1 MSQSQFP
8 YNTFQA
14 NPQSQIYNINPNQD
28 VAYTQQ
34 QAYPAATQFQYS
46 INNQETVMMQ
56 MNPFQQS
63 FNNIITSVNQNQTKV
78 KKDDKDIQNIM
89 PNKQE
94 NPKLPKQ
101 SPPMKL
107 TNEIN
112 NRSNSVKSKTSAKN
126 KAAEKSIDEIK
137 LKLDSIS
144 TALPSDPLDLER
156 NSGVPDFIKKLYRLL
171 EDQGYQSLISW
182 GENGDTFVVKDQTE
196 FSRKVLPKHFKHNN
210 FASFV
215 RQLNKYDFHKVKV
228 DKTNSFGENIWEF
241 KHPYFQFNRK
251 DQLELI
257 KRKISNKNPKPT
269 EQKQSNLSPDIQ
281 QQVNN
286 LIEIGS
292 ALASNVGQLTT
303 NYSDFSKDYINFG
316 KYMELQSK
324 TLKSL
329 VDFVI
334 DKELRKQPNPT
345 KNNNNFENLLNTYN
359 YWNSNTQVIQD
370 NFTKFQNSV
379 TKNIE
384 QMKITR
390 DKINSLNERLKS
402 SLSSVKMDDKI
413 TTEENI
419 AIENILKSNKNANKE
434 SKNNTVSG
442 LVNTDNTMAINL
454 NANNPVLINNT
465 TDINNTMNLDINT
478 TTQLKTSPPTQTIPM
493 PLLSSD
499 LKATTSIIKSV
510 KKPKWSQPPRV
521 LLVEDDAICRALSS
535 KLLKVFGCKIDVAV
549 DGQSAIERMG
559 DKKYDIVLMDIV
571 MPKID
576 GVTATNRI
584 RQFDQLTP
592 IISMTSNT
600 TENDCIT
607 YFNNGMNDVLPK
619 PFNKNG
625 LLSVLERYC
634 SHLRHMNEN
643 AMDPGFSKTIMMI
656 GSNNDNSNASLFGLN
671 WNNVETS
678 KGRITELQDDD
689 VSTSTNS
696 NSSTNNNN
704 NTNNTNSTTLQNT
717 TAPVNTTSSINM
729 GQVLSTTTN
738 PVLLSMYDKPS
749 SSTATTIAP
758 SLNSMMIQ
766 NFNVSMQQP
775 MPITDTQ
782 NVNVQYFSTIPD
794 STTIITQQN
803 TLQPTNPQIL
813 TNNTT
818 DPNLL
823 PNQILINN
831 IVLPSNQAAAAAAAF
846 IPNDPNSLLGKPKNE
861 NDIRLINETIST

>member
-303 NYSDFSKDYINFG
+303 NYSDFSKDYIPPEG
-316 KYMELQSK
+316 W
-324 TLKSL
+324 TAIGLKVASIYDGGNDAWL
-329 VDFVI
+329 G
-334 DKELRKQPNPT
+334 T
-345 KNNNNFENLLNTYN
+345 GNNKGEWYIG
-359 YWNSNTQVIQD
+359 YHGV
-370 NFTKFQNSV
+370 
-379 TKNIE
+379 
-384 QMKITR
+384 
-390 DKINSLNERLKS
+390 KS
-402 SLSSVKMDDKI
+402 I
-413 TTEENI
+413 
-419 AIENILKSNKNANKE
+419 
-434 SKNNTVSG
+434 
-442 LVNTDNTMAINL
+442 
-454 NANNPVLINNT
+454 
-465 TDINNTMNLDINT
+465 
-478 TTQLKTSPPTQTIPM
+478 
-493 PLLSSD
+493 
-499 LKATTSIIKSV
+499 
-510 KKPKWSQPPRV
+510 
-521 LLVEDDAICRALSS
+521 DAIHGIC
-535 KLLKVFGCKIDVAV
+535 V
-549 DGQSAIERMG
+549 DGFRRGSGQVYKDDVNINPLTNKQFPKCGEGVYFTNDIEEAKKYTLPIDYNGNKYRIVFMCRVNPYKVRIASLG
-559 DKKYDIVLMDIV
+559 DKKEYWIVEGDKLGDLYG
-571 MPKID
+571 KKRSD
-576 GVTATNRI
+576 E
-584 RQFDQLTP
+584 RQCP
-592 IISMTSNT
+592 
-600 TENDCIT
+600 
-607 YFNNGMNDVLPK
+607 P
-619 PFNKNG
+619 
-625 LLSVLERYC
+625 
-634 SHLRHMNEN
+634 
-643 AMDPGFSKTIMMI
+643 
-656 GSNNDNSNASLFGLN
+656 
-671 WNNVETS
+671 
-678 KGRITELQDDD
+678 
-689 VSTSTNS
+689 
-696 NSSTNNNN
+696 
-704 NTNNTNSTTLQNT
+704 TL
-717 TAPVNTTSSINM
+717 
-729 GQVLSTTTN
+729 
-738 PVLLSMYDKPS
+738 
-749 SSTATTIAP
+749 
-758 SLNSMMIQ
+758 
-766 NFNVSMQQP
+766 
-775 MPITDTQ
+775 
-782 NVNVQYFSTIPD
+782 
-794 STTIITQQN
+794 
-803 TLQPTNPQIL
+803 
-813 TNNTT
+813 
-818 DPNLL
+818 
-823 PNQILINN
+823 
-831 IVLPSNQAAAAAAAF
+831 
-846 IPNDPNSLLGKPKNE
+846 
-861 NDIRLINETIST
+861 